1 MIRDVVVHLNNEQ
14 PVLVDVFDVPKARD
28 QGLVCTNMRTLD
40 GKRPIFIDRE
50 DSVFFFPY
58 THIRFIEIHAGSLEG
73 GTIEAAGGDIG
84 AVVRPPRPASTPAT
98 AAPATEPAPGTT
110 PTEDEGDL
118 ELDEDFLRRIR
129 EA

>member
-14 PVLVDVFDVPKARD
+14 PVLVDVFDVPKSRD

-40 GKRPIFIDRE
+40 GKRPVFIDRE

-73 GTIEAAGGDIG
+73 GSIEPAGGDIG
-84 AVVRPPRPASTPAT
+84 AEIRAPRPAASPPPAESEP
-98 AAPATEPAPGTT
+98 APATMPI
-110 PTEDEGDL
+110 EDEGDL

>member
-40 GKRPIFIDRE
+40 GKRPVFIDRE

-58 THIRFIEIHAGSLEG
+58 THIRFIEIHASSLEG
-73 GTIEAAGGDIG
+73 GSIELAGGDIG
-84 AVVRPPRPASTPAT
+84 TEIRAARAASPAVPEAQ
-98 AAPATEPAPGTT
+98 PAP
-110 PTEDEGDL
+110 PEDEGDL

-129 EA
+129 DA